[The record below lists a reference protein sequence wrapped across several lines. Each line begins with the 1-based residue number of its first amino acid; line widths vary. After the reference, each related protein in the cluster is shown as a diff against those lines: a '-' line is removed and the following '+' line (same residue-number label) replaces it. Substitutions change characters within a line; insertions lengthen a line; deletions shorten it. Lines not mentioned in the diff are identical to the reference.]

1 MSKQQAAL
9 IQSLSARAYVDPEI
23 LKAEQNLIFA
33 STWQYACHVEKL
45 GQPGDYMVC
54 EIATESIIL
63 IRENDTTINAFY
75 NVCPHRASRL
85 LEAEGCKKRFAC
97 PYHAWTFN
105 TRGEL
110 ISAPNAQNVAGFEL
124 SNYRL
129 KACRVELVHG
139 LVFVNLDDAATSL
152 KQLAPE
158 MLVDLEAY
166 APNLPALTFVHRTEA
181 LLDCNWKVA
190 IENYSECYHC
200 ELIHKELTR
209 GVLDMSSYSI
219 QNFAQ
224 SQKHL
229 SGSQSGEK
237 RVYEFDDASA
247 TDFVA
252 WWLWPNFSFQS
263 YPGGRMHCWKWTP
276 LAVDRTHL
284 TVDWYFP
291 SPELAAWEREM
302 IRHHAA
308 TTFSEDSSVMALV
321 QQGLSSRAY
330 ESGPLMIDAEKS
342 QYSEHA
348 VAAIQQLW
356 RDAMGADYE

>member
-1 MSKQQAAL
+1 MSEQQAAL
-9 IQSLSARAYVDPEI
+9 IQSLTAPAYVDPGI
-23 LKAEQNLIFA
+23 YDAEQELIFA

-45 GQPGDYMVC
+45 ARPGDYVVC
-54 EIATESIIL
+54 ELAKESIIV
-63 IRENDTTINAFY
+63 IREDPNTINAFY

-110 ISAPNAQNVAGFEL
+110 VSAPNAQNVAGFRA
-124 SNYRL
+124 SNYALR
-129 KACRVELVHG
+129 ACRVEIVHG
-139 LVFVNLDDAATSL
+139 LVFINLDDDARPL
-152 KQLAPE
+152 KKLAPE
-158 MLVDLEAY
+158 LLVDLDAY
-166 APNLPALTFVHRTEA
+166 APRLPELTFVHRTEA

-200 ELIHKELTR
+200 ELIHKELTT
-209 GVLDMSSYSI
+209 GVLDMDSYRI
-219 QNFAQ
+219 RIFAQ

-229 SGSQSGEK
+229 SGSQSGDS
-237 RVYEFDDASA
+237 RVYQFDDSNA

-252 WWLWPNFSFQS
+252 WWLWPNFAFQS
-263 YPGGRMHCWKWTP
+263 YPGGRVHCWKWTP
-276 LAVDRTHL
+276 LGVDRTHL
-284 TVDWYFP
+284 TVDWFFP
-291 SPELAAWEREM
+291 SPELADWEREL

-308 TTFSEDSSVMALV
+308 TTFSEDSVVMAQV
-321 QQGLSSRAY
+321 QQGLGSRAY
-330 ESGPLMIDAEKS
+330 ESGPLMIDSEKS

-356 RDAMGADYE
+356 RDAMGAGYE